1 MAHSLEVL
9 DCNTFP
15 LLLLSKELHHGD
27 SMKHSK
33 TTLETETGQAEE
45 EEEVPLTSSSLSTS
59 HW

>member
-33 TTLETETGQAEE
+33 TTPETETGQA